1 MCKFKSS
8 RFVFLVQARA
18 LASHAFSDV
27 FRLLLLHLSWRLF
40 ISISLIA
47 HSRPQILEQ
56 TTMKSIEELWFD
68 DHFSEPSLHYV
79 QTIGRFLIP
88 YFDMLI
94 RDAVAEVDPGTVLA
108 YLFEIHIR
116 TSFSFSLGPLIAHT
130 HHMYPSY
137 SDLLLWLARCLIQV
151 FALWDVE
158 PDQNRR
164 YTRHDIVPFCSA
176 MFSMLSNYA
185 ATNDRMAP
193 VRSIFENILSALNL
207 Y

>member
-108 YLFEIHIR
+108 YLCSKSILEHRSVFHWVRSCSHPPHVSIIFR
-116 TSFSFSLGPLIAHT
+116 S
-130 HHMYPSY
+130 
-137 SDLLLWLARCLIQV
+137 
-151 FALWDVE
+151 FALAGAMSHSSI
-158 PDQNRR
+158 R
-164 YTRHDIVPFCSA
+164 IVGCRARSKSA
-176 MFSMLSNYA
+176 VHAS
-185 ATNDRMAP
+185 
-193 VRSIFENILSALNL
+193 
-207 Y
+207 